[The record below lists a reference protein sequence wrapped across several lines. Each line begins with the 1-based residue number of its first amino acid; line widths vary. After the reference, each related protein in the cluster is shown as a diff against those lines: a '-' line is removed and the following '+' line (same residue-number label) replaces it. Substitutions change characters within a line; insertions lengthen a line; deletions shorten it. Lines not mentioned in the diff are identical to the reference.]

1 MAGSSWVVSQ
11 KPSPLLPS
19 TLLASLGL
27 KLPLAPIFK
36 PPPRSPPKPPDPPDP
51 PPRRSCL
58 EALVTISSSHS
69 PPLLHHAALAGISL
83 DRGQICTLF
92 SEQPRLPL
100 PPLPFNLTSEGL
112 VSITLLCIVQWY
124 RTCGCRIHTLKT
136 YPLLVLIYLCMRFVP
151 QYEDFTLISLD
162 QSYVGMVVMSLI
174 GSRHLCRQSLAIVG
188 SGFGVNL
195 LVSDYLSDHF
205 SRDSDLPCI
214 EDGVRLV
221 LTFSVAM
228 DDGEVEVLCDKTS
241 QPLQQLVQKIEEH
254 QDTFACLPNAFW
266 MSMSSCYGMEWF
278 MEEPLMA
285 SIQHGSSFRPVV
297 SYALVAEELALKTAI
312 CAALA
317 VGVSRLAYFSNW
329 QELSL
334 LLIVGGHT
342 FAVDDIL
349 DDIRRMKTK
358 FLPFPLFMCLSFENS
373 SVACIFSSFYGV

>member
-27 KLPLAPIFK
+27 KLPPEPIFK
-36 PPPRSPPKPPDPPDP
+36 PSPLSPPKPPDPPDP
-51 PPRRSCL
+51 PPGRSCL
-58 EALVTISSSHS
+58 EALVTISSSPS
-69 PPLLHHAALAGISL
+69 PPLLHHAALAGISV

-100 PPLPFNLTSEGL
+100 PPLPFNLTSAGL
-112 VSITLLCIVQWY
+112 VSSTLLCIVQWY
-124 RTCGCRIHTLKT
+124 RT
-136 YPLLVLIYLCMRFVP
+136 YPLLVLIYFCMRFVP
-151 QYEDFTLISLD
+151 QYEDFTLIRLD

-195 LVSDYLSDHF
+195 LVSGYLSDHF
-205 SRDSDLPCI
+205 YGESDLPCI

-221 LTFSVAM
+221 LTFSVAK
-228 DDGEVEVLCDKTS
+228 DGGEVEVLCDKTS

-285 SIQHGSSFRPVV
+285 SIHHGSSFRPVV

-329 QELSL
+329 QELPL
-334 LLIVGGHT
+334 LLNVGGHT

-349 DDIRRMKTK
+349 VDIRRMKNK
-358 FLPFPLFMCLSFENS
+358 FLPFPFFMCLSFENS
-373 SVACIFSSFYGV
+373 SVACIFSSFNGV